1 MICKKC
7 RYHNIQID
15 LRAYGFFFCPCA
27 KNLSPGILKFKCDG
41 FTAIDKN
48 NLFLDDIIQA
58 RIREFINLQKKQY
71 KS

>member
-27 KNLSPGILKFKCDG
+27 RNLSPGIFKFKCSG
-41 FTAIDKN
+41 FVKN
-48 NLFLDDIIQA
+48 DENFRFPDEVIQA
-58 RIREFINLQKKQY
+58 RMDEFIKLKKNEFN
-71 KS
+71 